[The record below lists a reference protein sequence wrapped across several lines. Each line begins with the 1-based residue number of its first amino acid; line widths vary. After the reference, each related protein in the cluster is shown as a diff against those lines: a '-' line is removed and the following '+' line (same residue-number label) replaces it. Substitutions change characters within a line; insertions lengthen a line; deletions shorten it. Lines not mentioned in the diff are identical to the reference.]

1 MSNYSNIKL
10 TDQLERELI
19 EQEIARQDLGVLRD
33 AKAALA
39 FVQGVFT
46 SLQAQAR
53 RAKVAFANG

>member
-1 MSNYSNIKL
+1 MSNYSDIKL

-19 EQEIARQDLGVLRD
+19 EQEIARQDLGIMRD

-39 FVQGVFT
+39 FVHDVFA

-53 RAKVAFANG
+53 RAKVVFANG